1 LNTGQLISLVYL
13 VSGLTLFLLSGI
25 IFRENPKN
33 RLNIM
38 VSAML
43 LFAGIG
49 PLATAVYGSLFV
61 GISSISPWLLN
72 CFYVWELFFPA
83 LLYFSAIFPEPL
95 PIYQKYKKL
104 LQLAFIPHIMH
115 LFMVVLLAEPEKAL
129 GILNFDSSIPVLG
142 AILSFILGILKI
154 VLSFVSFLL
163 LFHNRFFSLINL
175 IYVISAI
182 GLLSWGYI
190 KVENIRLKQQVKVI
204 IYGISIA
211 VGLYTLGYIIPN
223 IFAFEMLKSLRNVM
237 VIVGLIIG
245 PGSIAWAIVR
255 YQFLD
260 VGLIARRSLVYS
272 ISTAIVVGG
281 YLLVILQM
289 GSLIQSMTGRDS
301 EILNVLII
309 IVMLLFFQPIYTQ
322 VDDFVKRIFIRSRGD
337 YSKLLES
344 FSHEILTIFQEDK
357 LAVTIADTLKR
368 EMFVEDVVL
377 CFEVGDRLFKTATG
391 GPEEHPTK
399 LEDPLYEYL
408 LARSSP
414 VFADEI
420 SSKLNAGCL
429 DKKIKGNDVEVLVP
443 LARKNRLTGMLILS
457 GKVAGFRYNSED
469 MSFLKI
475 LGNQIMVAL
484 QNAELYKETLE
495 KQRLEEE
502 LSVAKNIQMGLLPK
516 ALPNMKNFEFSAYI
530 EPSRQVGGDY
540 YDFIPI
546 DDGRFGIVIADAS
559 GKGVPAALLTARM
572 QVMIQS
578 EVRFGRD
585 VDETMKSV
593 NYFLAK
599 STSFDKFATC
609 FYAELDDNLRKFR
622 YCNAGHNY
630 PILIHKD
637 GRIESLIKG
646 GLLLGAF
653 SDAKYEYG
661 EVLLDPGDLL
671 VMYTD
676 GLSEAMDNSDQE
688 YGESRIID
696 NSLKIRS
703 QSADVVCS
711 MLVKSVKKFAAGISD
726 FDDMTIVIIKS
737 RDNENEQ

>member
-1 LNTGQLISLVYL
+1 
-13 VSGLTLFLLSGI
+13 
-25 IFRENPKN
+25 
-33 RLNIM
+33 M

-43 LFAGIG
+43 FFAGIG
-49 PLATAVYGSLFV
+49 PLATAVYSSFFI
-61 GISSISPWLLN
+61 GISSVPPWLLN

-95 PIYQKYKKL
+95 PIYDKYKKL
-104 LQLAFIPHIMH
+104 LQLAFIPHVMH
-115 LFMVVLLAEPEKAL
+115 LLMVVLLANPDKVLEV
-129 GILNFDSSIPVLG
+129 LNFDSTIPVLG
-142 AILSFILGILKI
+142 AILGFILGILKI
-154 VLSFVSFLL
+154 VISFVSFLL
-163 LFHNRFFSLINL
+163 LFHNRFFSLINF

-182 GLLSWGYI
+182 ALLYMGFI
-190 KVENIRLKQQVKVI
+190 KIENIRLKQQVKVI

-211 VGLYTLGYIIPN
+211 VGLYTLGYIIPT

-237 VIVGLIIG
+237 VIIGLIIG

-260 VGLIARRSLVYS
+260 VGLIARRSLVYT

-281 YLLVILQM
+281 YLLVILQA

-301 EILNVLII
+301 EIINVLII
-309 IVMLLFFQPIYTQ
+309 IVLLLFFQPIYTQ

-337 YSKLLES
+337 YSKLIES
-344 FSHEILTIFQEDK
+344 FSHEILTIFQEDR
-357 LAVTIADTLKR
+357 LVVTIAETLKR
-368 EMFVEDVVL
+368 EMFVEEVVL
-377 CFEVGDRLFKTATG
+377 CFEVGDRLFKTATED
-391 GPEEHPTK
+391 PEEHPT
-399 LEDPLYEYL
+399 EMDEPLYDYL

-414 VFADEI
+414 VYADEI
-420 SSKLNAGCL
+420 SSKLNTGCFET
-429 DKKIKGNDVEVLVP
+429 KIKGNGVEVLVP
-443 LARKNRLTGMLILS
+443 LSRKKKLVGVLMLS
-457 GKVAGFRYNSED
+457 SKVAGFRYNSED

-484 QNAELYKETLE
+484 ENAELYKESLE

-546 DDGRFGIVIADAS
+546 EDGRFGIVIADTS

-585 VDETMKSV
+585 VNETMKSV

-599 STSFDKFATC
+599 STSADKFATC
-609 FYAELDDNLRKFR
+609 FYAEINDDQRKFR

-637 GRIESLIKG
+637 GRFENLETG

-653 SDAKYEYG
+653 SDAKYEFG
-661 EVLLDPGDLL
+661 EVELAPGDLL
-671 VMYTD
+671 IMYTD

-688 YGESRIID
+688 YGESRIVD

-703 QSADVVCS
+703 QSADVICS
-711 MLVKSVKKFAAGISD
+711 MLVKSVKQFAAGISD
-726 FDDMTIVIIKS
+726 FDDMTVVIVKS
-737 RDNENEQ
+737 RDNESE